1 MKRTLMTQML
11 RLLLIL
17 ASTIVSTI
25 TQACTG
31 LQLKAGDGS
40 FINGRTVEFASP
52 IPLSGLVIP
61 RNYAFN
67 GTLPD
72 GTKGLAYKAQFA
84 VIGANAFG
92 EAAIL
97 DGLNEKGLAS
107 AAFYFPNYATYTE
120 VTPKNKNIAL
130 SPTEFPNWILTQFT
144 TVDEVKQ
151 NINSVV
157 IVPTSPAGWG
167 LVPPFH
173 YVVYD
178 KTGKSIV
185 IEPINGKLV
194 VNDNPIGVITNSPT
208 FDWHLTNLSNYLNL
222 SPMNAPSKVI
232 DGYKLNSFGQ
242 GSGLHGLPG
251 DFSPPS
257 RFVRAAIFSATATP
271 VSNAAKAVYEA
282 FHLLNQFDIPP
293 GAVGSKT
300 NEKVTFDLTLAT
312 TVKDPQ
318 NLNYY
323 FRTYNDQNIKMIAL
337 SAFDLNDKELKSIPM
352 TGMQPVKDVSA
363 TAQSGLIDA
372 HPQRS
377 EEGS

>member
-1 MKRTLMTQML
+1 MTQTL
-11 RLLLIL
+11 RLLFIL
-17 ASTIVSTI
+17 VSTIVSTV
-25 TQACTG
+25 TLACTG
-31 LQLKAGDGS
+31 LQLKAKDGS
-40 FINGRTVEFASP
+40 VVNGRTVEFASP
-52 IPLSGLVIP
+52 IPLNGLIIP
-61 RNYAFN
+61 RNYAFS

-72 GTKGLAYKAQFA
+72 GTKGLAYKAQYA
-84 VIGANAFG
+84 VVGANAFG
-92 EAAIL
+92 EAAIV
-97 DGLNEKGLAS
+97 DGINEKGLVS
-107 AAFYFPNYATYTE
+107 AAFYFPGYATYTE
-120 VTPKNKNIAL
+120 VTPQNKNIAL
-130 SPTEFPNWILTQFT
+130 SPTEFPNWILTQFA

-151 NINSVV
+151 NINSAI

-167 LVPPFH
+167 ITPPFH

-222 SPMNAPSKVI
+222 SPMNAPSKII

-257 RFVRAAIFSATATP
+257 RFVRAAIFSSAATP
-271 VSNAAKAVYEA
+271 VSTATPTIYEA

-300 NEKVTFDLTLAT
+300 NGKATVDRTLAT

-318 NLNYY
+318 GLNYY
-323 FRTYNDQNIKMIAL
+323 FKTYDDQNIKMISL
-337 SAFDLNDKELKSIPM
+337 SAFDLNSKELKSIPM
-352 TGMQPVKDVSA
+352 TGMQPVKDISA
-363 TAQSGLIDA
+363 NAQNGLLTLDA
-372 HPQRS
+372 NHR
-377 EEGS
+377 